1 MKIVQIVP
9 EMEVGGVEQGT
20 YDLARGLLEKGHQS
34 IIISHGG
41 RLISGLKALGVKHY
55 LLPVHRKSPL
65 IMARMVKKVRK
76 ILQEENIEIL
86 HARSRVP
93 AWLGYYA
100 CRNLKRV
107 HFITSFHGFY
117 SPHPLS
123 RIMAKGERVIGV
135 SNSVAQYARDKFK
148 VAEEKLRVVYNGVAI
163 KKYPKLKKG
172 NYRIGILGRITPLK
186 GQIYFIKA
194 FTKVKEKF
202 PQAQGFI
209 IGPVSKDKIR
219 YQKQLENLIE
229 DLHLKNI
236 GFISPEQKDEIFPT
250 LDILVSASIVPESF
264 GRTMVEAQLAGILA
278 IATDIGGSR
287 EIIENG
293 KTGFLVPPKNPDALA
308 EAIIRSFTHQE
319 ECQKMIEVAKKIAQ
333 EKFSIEQMVNAT
345 INIYQ
350 ELVTT
355 N

>member
-123 RIMAKGERVIGV
+123 RIMAKGERVIAV

-163 KKYPKLKKG
+163 KKYPKHKKG
-172 NYRIGILGRITPLK
+172 N
-186 GQIYFIKA
+186 
-194 FTKVKEKF
+194 
-202 PQAQGFI
+202 
-209 IGPVSKDKIR
+209 
-219 YQKQLENLIE
+219 
-229 DLHLKNI
+229 
-236 GFISPEQKDEIFPT
+236 
-250 LDILVSASIVPESF
+250 
-264 GRTMVEAQLAGILA
+264 
-278 IATDIGGSR
+278 
-287 EIIENG
+287 
-293 KTGFLVPPKNPDALA
+293 
-308 EAIIRSFTHQE
+308 
-319 ECQKMIEVAKKIAQ
+319 
-333 EKFSIEQMVNAT
+333 
-345 INIYQ
+345 
-350 ELVTT
+350 
-355 N
+355 